1 MVTPTDDAGLTE
13 ARGKWI
19 LPIGEGKVTP
29 LRIDYGFTLLLDS
42 WIEIRIETPFTYG
55 PKGGMQRFE
64 PSDAPGLAPLL
75 KLQQATI
82 TSAEIRKDGRLTL
95 AFINGAMLEVLPDER
110 YEAFKVTG
118 SMPPIRRGFS
128 SVAIPGGGLARF

>member
-1 MVTPTDDAGLTE
+1 VVTPTDDAGLTE
-13 ARGKWI
+13 VRGKWI
-19 LPIGEGKVTP
+19 LPIGEGKVTQ

-55 PKGGMQRFE
+55 PQGGMQRFE

-75 KLQQATI
+75 QLHQAAI
-82 TSAEIRKDGRLTL
+82 TSAEIRNDGRLRL
-95 AFINGAMLEVLPDER
+95 AFTDGAMLVVPPDER

-118 SMPPIRRGFS
+118 SRPPIRRGFS
-128 SVAIPGGGLARF
+128 FVAIPGGGLARF